1 MDREMLQE
9 ISKILDKDIDSI
21 TKEDA
26 LKIGML
32 LTDMHFHQFVKRTPE
47 DMAIVMKK
55 VLDLMRKI
63 QCMKSIPERLLYMIP
78 LPIFLFFIP
87 DRDKSENGH
96 YTNMR
101 MLKRVCEDVFQ
112 KAGYGASTYRFLFKD
127 GDVVRIPNLTVGIA
141 KDISTVKEPFVKSR
155 AIPPRPELTDYFAD
169 RNFVYAGKLDIT
181 YPVYVRAFKVVPA
194 QGSPIS
200 SIAVDDMIF
209 TYMQKKMNLPMVAYS
224 NRGDNTEIYVDTD
237 DIERAMS
244 IMLLKK
250 NDVWRHSIEA
260 AESRWNRIDDPE
272 YFGKKEVKDWGNVIY
287 ADGDRALL
295 YFTPRLEKSYYGNIK
310 SPKKHVV
317 LMDGDAMFVNK
328 GGDMLDLAEKFFFPG
343 IDRCLELEKEKEQ
356 LVKELPD
363 MDR

>member
-1 MDREMLQE
+1 MNKKTLKEV
-9 ISKILDKDIDSI
+9 SKILNKDIDSI

-181 YPVYVRAFKVVPA
+181 YPVYVRAFKVAPV
-194 QGSPIS
+194 QGNPID

-209 TYMQKKMNLPMVAYS
+209 TYMQKKMNLHMVAYS
-224 NRGDNTEIYVDTD
+224 NKGDNTEIYVDTD

-295 YFTPRLEKSYYGNIK
+295 YFTPRFKKTYIGNTNIQQRYI
-310 SPKKHVV
+310 V
-317 LMDGDAMFVNK
+317 LTDGDEMFVQK
-328 GGDMLDLAEKFFFPG
+328 SRSMIESVERFFFSG
-343 IDRCLELEKEKEQ
+343 IDRCLELEKKKEQ
-356 LVKELPD
+356 LVEELPEI
-363 MDR
+363 DR